1 VFDVDPALRLLIT
14 RPMPPLSPALEARVG
29 VHWERALQARPLF
42 NGQVFCADRITS
54 RVIEG
59 HWTEYRRLLAQI
71 TEPALFPLLQVR
83 ALAVCGALC
92 SPDGVVAARREP
104 GSVYQPGLWQLPP
117 AGSVDAGAATADG
130 ADWRLALLAE
140 LGEELGLSAAD
151 VHRLRPLCLV
161 QHPSGVLDLGVQM
174 DTRRGAEAI
183 HAAHRMARHGEYD
196 RLLIAPAADL
206 PGEVARAGGVLV
218 PSAAHFL
225 RRLDLGKW

>member
-1 VFDVDPALRLLIT
+1 MGA
-14 RPMPPLSPALEARVG
+14 
-29 VHWERALQARPLF
+29 HWAAALQTRPLF
-42 NGQVFCADRITS
+42 NGQVFCADRITPT
-54 RVIEG
+54 VIEG

-71 TEPALFPLLQVR
+71 TDPALFPVLQVR

-117 AGSVDAGAATADG
+117 AGSVDGGAASEDG
-130 ADWRLALLAE
+130 ADWRVALLTE
-140 LGEELGLSAAD
+140 LDEELGLGSAD

-174 DTRRGAEAI
+174 NTPLGASAI
-183 HAAHRMARHGEYD
+183 RASHRTAQHREYD
-196 RLLIAPAADL
+196 QVLIAPAAVL

-218 PSAAHFL
+218 PSADHFL
-225 RRLDLGKW
+225 RRIEP